1 MTYKKSTVFYLAQS
15 SGGKKY
21 KNSENST
28 NFWISK
34 SPLVLALRESPSKG
48 QCKTTLPEMMLQE
61 TPLSR
66 IITPLYTAVPFIVK
80 ALSSI
85 WPVQEAS
92 HLKRRNFT
100 ITCLVQAPFSLLK
113 TKATV
118 TADYSTHS
126 IGNLQNTPSK

>member
-1 MTYKKSTVFYLAQS
+1 MKHQKSTVFYLAHR

-21 KNSENST
+21 KNSGSST
-28 NFWISK
+28 NFRTSR

-48 QCKTTLPEMMLQE
+48 QCKTTLPERMLQE

-66 IITPLYTAVPFIVK
+66 TISPLYTAVPLIVK
-80 ALSSI
+80 ALHSI
-85 WPVQEAS
+85 WAVQEAL

-113 TKATV
+113 TKATL
-118 TADYSTHS
+118 TADFSTHS
-126 IGNLQNTPSK
+126 IGNLQITPFK